1 MKNYKVFLLVALCL
15 MMVLAACTN
24 GSFDVVRNNGGNGG
38 NGGGNGGGGEN
49 IPEEYE
55 FPLFMVA
62 AGDEGDEGDEG
73 DKGAWI
79 GIVVANQGV
88 TEEWPDL
95 EYSIDDCKTW
105 ESFKFVPDDEGDPTV
120 VHLENKGDRVFF
132 RGKNKTFSSR
142 AVQFKFMIEGQVAAG
157 GNIMSLLDPDL
168 QLKEISTPYCFAF
181 LFEYCTQLTRAPI
194 LPATTLAERCYLQ
207 MFSNCTSLTTAPALP
222 ATQLKE
228 SCYQGMFSGCSALK
242 NAPALRAE
250 ALAQSCYDS
259 MFYGCTSLEE
269 APALPATTL
278 QTWCYQCMFRGCTSL
293 TETPV
298 LEAPILAQSCYIEMF
313 FGCSSLSKVT
323 CLATDISATNCTAAW
338 LGGVAREGIFIKDA
352 EMGDWSEGSLGIPT
366 GWETEDYTP

>member
-62 AGDEGDEGDEG
+62 AGDEGDEG

-194 LPATTLAERCYLQ
+194 LPATTLAEG
-207 MFSNCTSLTTAPALP
+207 
-222 ATQLKE
+222 
-228 SCYQGMFSGCSALK
+228 CYQGMF
-242 NAPALRAE
+242 
-250 ALAQSCYDS
+250 
-259 MFYGCTSLEE
+259 FGCTSLEE